1 MGSIL
6 SVMIV
11 GGDDTHAIQSAL
23 DHLSQRDGSTANSGA
38 MTSGK
43 TDSGTWRG
51 AAVLAPGVF
60 HISTTLYLRGDRVV
74 LRGSLSGADVSTELR
89 VVGKSRRPAIV
100 IGSDSYDRWQETKT
114 THANDQTFSTSIVG
128 YVPVG
133 ANRVHVESTYGLA
146 VGQSISIVHPSSQ
159 PWIEAVG
166 MRSFPDD
173 DGKGSWLNWKAN
185 TIDQKNPEDGSKIE
199 LCGDLLPKKYG
210 QGPKNRLK
218 VELPSTKADYE
229 IKGRILARKSS
240 LTRGNQ

>member
-1 MGSIL
+1 
-6 SVMIV
+6 
-11 GGDDTHAIQSAL
+11 
-23 DHLSQRDGSTANSGA
+23 
-38 MTSGK
+38 
-43 TDSGTWRG
+43 
-51 AAVLAPGVF
+51 
-60 HISTTLYLRGDRVV
+60 VV
-74 LRGSLSGADVSTELR
+74 IASYCEGLSGADVSTELR

-114 THANDQTFSTSIVG
+114 THASDQTFSTSIVG

-229 IKGRILARKSS
+229 IKGPDPRKKK
-240 LTRGNQ
+240 